1 LHSIAWIPRDWHY
14 QKQANKR
21 KLGLTQLARGT
32 PIRLRGGG
40 QIAVLGNDVVRFGP
54 DGSV

>member
-1 LHSIAWIPRDWHY
+1 MPRDWHY
-14 QKQANKR
+14 QKQANNR
-21 KLGLTQLARGT
+21 KLGLTQLVRGP